1 MTNFVFFWAMSKN
14 GGGVAHDQIFWSLFH
29 QVIDPKIG
37 TLFRHTRKM
46 LFLTS
51 KKQTTNLPKFE
62 GEPP

>member
-1 MTNFVFFWAMSKN
+1 MSKN

-51 KKQTTNLPKFE
+51 EKQTTKLPKFE